1 MNPIFQATQ
10 VKPMVNQIS
19 QMYKTFNSMGN
30 PMMAM
35 QQMAMKNP
43 QLQPVV
49 QMLQHG
55 ANPEMI
61 FKQMCQQRNID
72 PDYAI
77 SQIKANI
84 R

>member
-72 PDYAI
+72 PDYAM

>member
-10 VKPMVNQIS
+10 AQPVVNQIS

-35 QQMAMKNP
+35 QQMAIKNP

>member
-10 VKPMVNQIS
+10 VQPVVNQIS

-35 QQMAMKNP
+35 QQMAIKNP

>member
-10 VKPMVNQIS
+10 VQPVVNQIS

-35 QQMAMKNP
+35 QQMAIKNP

-72 PDYAI
+72 PDYAM

>member
-10 VKPMVNQIS
+10 VQPVVNQIS

-30 PMMAM
+30 PMMVI
-35 QQMAMKNP
+35 QQMAIKNP

-72 PDYAI
+72 PDYAM

>member
-10 VKPMVNQIS
+10 VQPVVNQIS

-30 PMMAM
+30 PMMVM
-35 QQMAMKNP
+35 QQMAIKNP

>member
-1 MNPIFQATQ
+1 MNPIFQATKTQ
-10 VKPMVNQIS
+10 PMVNQIS
-19 QMYKTFNSMGN
+19 QMYKMFNSMGN

-43 QLQPVV
+43 QFQPVV